1 MKFRTKGKNLYE
13 QKNGYL
19 DLSQERKYGMLKKHE
34 QKMTGENSML
44 ALIAAYAEN
53 QIIGNNGR
61 IPWDIPEEK
70 HRFRDLTMGHVMVM
84 GRRTY
89 EEIGFPLPGR
99 ETIVISNTKNFDEP
113 HCKTAASLT
122 QALEQAGSRDVFI
135 CGGARLYQEAL
146 PLADVLYLT
155 EIHQAFEGDTQFPA
169 FDAEQYVQTEKT
181 DVWGKIP
188 YTFLTLR
195 RKCMDYTQAREY
207 IAGLTAKKGIV
218 LGLQPM
224 KDLLHK
230 LGNPQNRYPIVHI
243 AGTNGKGST
252 LEMISSVLQAAGCR
266 VGTYASPAVFHERE
280 CWRVNGE
287 MISEEAYAAWITR
300 LNSVCDAMQEEGH
313 AVPTAFELE
322 TVLAFGWMAQQKCDI
337 AVVECGMGGREDA
350 TNIISTTAV
359 SVLTSIGM
367 DHMKFLGD
375 SIEEIAWAKGGII
388 KHGVPTVLQGQN
400 AAVEQ
405 EIAAICRE
413 KESKLTVIHPED
425 ITVTCA
431 DARSITFDFRD
442 WKQLEVSMP
451 GLFQADNA
459 ATAIAAVQQL
469 TEFSITEEIIRTG
482 LKNVQWHG
490 RMEQICDH
498 PVIVIDGAHNPNAA
512 KRLQEEAKRRWPEGD
527 LIEIVGVLADKD
539 FTEVGRLLAPMARK
553 IITVTPHHPR
563 ALEAE
568 RLAERLQAFCTDV
581 TPADNV
587 QQALELAKKAAED
600 RPILAFGSLSWL
612 HELRDA
618 VEGQA

>member
-1 MKFRTKGKNLYE
+1 MG
-13 QKNGYL
+13 
-19 DLSQERKYGMLKKHE
+19 LSRERKYGMLKKHE

-53 QIIGNNGR
+53 QIIGNEGR

-99 ETIVISNTKNFDEP
+99 ETIVISSTKNFDQP
-113 HCKTAASLT
+113 HCKTVSSLGE
-122 QALEQAGSRDVFI
+122 ALEQAAGRDVFI
-135 CGGARLYQEAL
+135 CGGAQLYQEAL

-155 EIHQAFEGDTQFPA
+155 EIHQAFEGDTRFPD
-169 FDAEQYVQTEKT
+169 FDAGQYIQTEKT
-181 DVWGKIP
+181 DVWGTIP
-188 YTFLTLR
+188 YTFMTLQ
-195 RKCMDYTQAREY
+195 RKTMDYAQAREY

-224 KDLLHK
+224 KDVLEK

-252 LEMISSVLQAAGCR
+252 LEMISSILQAAGYR
-266 VGTYASPAVFHERE
+266 VGTYTSPAVFQERE

-287 MISEEAYAAWITR
+287 MISGEAYAAWMTR
-300 LNSVCDAMQEEGH
+300 LSSVCDAMQEAGR
-313 AVPTAFELE
+313 AAPTAFELE
-322 TVLAFGWMAQQKCDI
+322 TVLAFGWMAQQECDI

-350 TNIISTTAV
+350 TNIISTTVV

-388 KHGVPTVLQGQN
+388 KQNVPVVLQGQS
-400 AAVEQ
+400 ADVEQ
-405 EIAAICRE
+405 VIAAICRE
-413 KESKLTVIHPED
+413 QQSMLTIVHPED
-425 ITVTCA
+425 ITVTST
-431 DARSITFDFRD
+431 DARSITFDFKER
-442 WKQLEVSMP
+442 KQLAVSMP

-469 TEFSITEEIIRTG
+469 TEFSITEEAIRTG
-482 LKNVQWHG
+482 LQNVRWHG

-527 LIEIVGVLADKD
+527 LVEIVGVLADKD
-539 FTEVGRLLAPMARK
+539 FTEVGRLMAPMARK
-553 IITVTPHHPR
+553 IITVTPRNPR

-568 RLAERLQAFCTDV
+568 QLAECLRAFCTDV

-587 QQALELAKKAAED
+587 QQALELAKKSAED
-600 RPILAFGSLSWL
+600 RPVLAFGSLSWL